1 MHGRV
6 LPSIKE
12 ILSKSAN
19 RLRKVV
25 RSPIKEVSTLLAH
38 SLQVSD
44 IWLISHDDEII
55 EIPKDFEKFIKKRE
69 ASYPLE
75 YILKQTSFYGKEF
88 YTDDRV
94 LIPRP
99 ETEILVE
106 KVVSICKNMQNIT
119 IVEIGTG
126 SGVISV
132 MLAILLPSAQIIAT
146 DISEDALKVAIINA
160 KRYNVQDKI
169 EFVRCNLLDDV
180 SEKIDVLVSNPPY
193 IKKDEKLDKNL
204 SYEPRCAL
212 FGGEKGDEILKQII
226 DEVVQ
231 RDIKILACE
240 MGYDQKEKI
249 ENYLVNYNL
258 NAEFYKDL
266 AGIDRGFVI
275 KNRNKN
281 ATIQPPI

>member
-1 MHGRV
+1 MYGRV

-12 ILSKSAN
+12 ILHQSAI
-19 RLRKVV
+19 RLENVTP
-25 RSPIKEVSTLLAH
+25 SPFKEASTLLAF
-38 SLQVSD
+38 SLRVD
-44 IWLISHDDEII
+44 NLWLLSHDIDTI
-55 EIPKDFEKFIKKRE
+55 ETPADFLENLKKRE
-69 ASYPLE
+69 ESYPLE
-75 YILKQTSFYGKEF
+75 YILKETSFYSRDF

-106 KVVSICKNMQNIT
+106 KVASICKNMQNIT
-119 IVEIGTG
+119 IAEVGTG
-126 SGVISV
+126 SGIISV

-146 DISEDALKVAIINA
+146 DISEDTLKVAIINA
-160 KRYNVQDKI
+160 KRYDVQDKI

-180 SEKIDVLVSNPPY
+180 NKKIDVLVSNPPY

-226 DEVVQ
+226 DETIQ
-231 RDIKILACE
+231 RGIKILACE

-249 ENYLVNYNL
+249 ENHLANYNL
-258 NAEFYKDL
+258 KAEFYKDL
-266 AGIDRGFVI
+266 AGIDRGFTV
-275 KNRNKN
+275 KR
-281 ATIQPPI
+281 

>member
-1 MHGRV
+1 VHGRV